1 MMQQQHQH
9 HEQRGVQPEDGELEP
24 DVEGNAMLEGVI
36 LPAFEHVS
44 VFALVQWEMA
54 DGKGWISNTRC

>member
-1 MMQQQHQH
+1 MMQQQQ
-9 HEQRGVQPEDGELEP
+9 QQQQQQPNAAQPEDGDGELEP

-44 VFALVQWEMA
+44 LFFSFLWTWLT
-54 DGKGWISNTRC
+54 G

>member
-1 MMQQQHQH
+1 MQQQQQH

-44 VFALVQWEMA
+44 FFALDQWELA
-54 DGKGWISNTRC
+54 DGIGWFSNTRC

>member
-1 MMQQQHQH
+1 MQQQQQQH
-9 HEQRGVQPEDGELEP
+9 EHRAVQPEDGELEP

-44 VFALVQWEMA
+44 FSALDQWEMA
-54 DGKGWISNTRC
+54 D

>member
-1 MMQQQHQH
+1 MMQQQQ
-9 HEQRGVQPEDGELEP
+9 QQQQPNAAHPENGDGELEP

-44 VFALVQWEMA
+44 LFGCICVYMA
-54 DGKGWISNTRC
+54 DQIGWISNT